1 MKAKSFLLLLI
12 TSSLISLQ
20 CGTSQNVPKASSE
33 KEASVKKLLD
43 SRRYRFIPQ
52 SVQTQSG
59 RSRQITNFSLEV
71 RQDTLISYLPYY
83 GVAYSAT
90 MGASE
95 GPLDFKATNI
105 TYSSEAANNG
115 NTQITIR
122 PEDPQTDAQ
131 EFFLSVSSS
140 GYGNLSVRFN
150 NRQSISFYGE
160 VRQLRTRR

>member
-1 MKAKSFLLLLI
+1 MKVRYLLLLL
-12 TSSLISLQ
+12 SCSLLIMQ
-20 CGTSQNVPKASSE
+20 CGSSQKAS
-33 KEASVKKLLD
+33 EASSVKQADVKKLLE

-59 RSRQITNFSLEV
+59 RSRQITNFFLEV

-83 GVAYSAT
+83 GVAYSAP

-95 GPLDFKATNI
+95 GPLDFKASNT
-105 TYSSEAANNG
+105 TYNSQLAGNG

-122 PEDPQTDAQ
+122 PEDSRTDAQ

-150 NRQSISFYGE
+150 NRQSVSFYGE
-160 VRQLRTRR
+160 VRQLRNKR

>member
-1 MKAKSFLLLLI
+1 MKLRFFFLLI
-12 TSSLISLQ
+12 TCALLSLQ
-20 CGTSQNVPKASSE
+20 CGTSQNAA
-33 KEASVKKLLD
+33 EATAAQQADTKKLLD

-59 RSRQITNFSLEV
+59 RSQQITNFSLEV

-105 TYSSEAANNG
+105 SYNSEVGSNG

-122 PEDPQTDAQ
+122 PEDARTDAQ
-131 EFFLSVSSS
+131 EFFLNVSAS
-140 GYGNLSVRFN
+140 GYANLSVRFN
-150 NRQSISFYGE
+150 NRQSISFYGQ
-160 VRQLRTRR
+160 VRALRVKR

>member
-1 MKAKSFLLLLI
+1 MRLRFLVLLLSCSILFV
-12 TSSLISLQ
+12 Q
-20 CGTSQNVPKASSE
+20 CGTSQNASEASSA
-33 KEASVKKLLD
+33 KQADVKKLLD
-43 SRRYRFIPQ
+43 SRRYQFIPQ

-59 RSRQITNFSLEV
+59 RSRQITNFFMEV

-95 GPLDFKATNI
+95 GPLDFKASEI
-105 TYSSEAANNG
+105 TYTSEVGGNG

-122 PEDPQTDAQ
+122 PEDPRTDAQ
-131 EFFLSVSSS
+131 EFFLSISSS

-150 NRQSISFYGE
+150 NRQSVSFYGE
-160 VRQLRTRR
+160 VRELRKRRK